1 MTYFIISGFSMSSS
15 SNCNQ
20 QSMEMRN
27 RGAINKTAGTLM
39 SFGPVHDKYTKG
51 IDISQV
57 FFMYMNQ
64 VKIMKIITHSEDYK
78 SQEC

>member
-1 MTYFIISGFSMSSS
+1 MSSS
-15 SNCNQ
+15 NNGNP
-20 QSMEMRN
+20 QSMEMQN

-57 FFMYMNQ
+57 FCHVY
-64 VKIMKIITHSEDYK
+64 E
-78 SQEC
+78 

>member
-1 MTYFIISGFSMSSS
+1 MDFKVVFFIITGFSMSSS
-15 SNCNQ
+15 NNGNP

-57 FFMYMNQ
+57 FCH
-64 VKIMKIITHSEDYK
+64 IYK
-78 SQEC
+78 